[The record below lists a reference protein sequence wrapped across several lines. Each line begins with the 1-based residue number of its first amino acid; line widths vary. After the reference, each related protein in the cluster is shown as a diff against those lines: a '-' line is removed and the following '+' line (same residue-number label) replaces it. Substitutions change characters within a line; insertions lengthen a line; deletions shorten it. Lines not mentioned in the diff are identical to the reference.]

1 MLGVWWVYE
10 VVEDNYEGIIRLQ
23 RQLIKPITIVYCRN
37 NDFDIF
43 IWPALLLL
51 LEKRNVHT
59 AQ

>member
-1 MLGVWWVYE
+1 MYE

-43 IWPALLLL
+43 I
-51 LEKRNVHT
+51 
-59 AQ
+59 